1 MAAKTSVLK
10 GPKDVVAKTRSVA
23 RTMTTGT
30 AIMTLPK
37 GSRFLY
43 AIIAGVPSDAGTT
56 ATVSLGTT
64 ATATELVSG
73 HDVKTA
79 ATGRLAFMVTGAATS
94 AGTVFTTDQVIY
106 AIYAESGAAS
116 AAGAW
121 KVTVFYSTG
130 NITNDDTL

>member
-1 MAAKTSVLK
+1 MADKLSVQR
-10 GPKDVVAKTRSVA
+10 GPKDVSAKTRNVT

-30 AIMTLPK
+30 AICTLPK

-43 AIIAGVPSDAGTT
+43 AVIAGTPSDSATA

-64 ATATELVSG
+64 TSATELVSG

-106 AIYAESGAAS
+106 AKYAETGAATV
-116 AAGAW
+116 GAW
-121 KVTVFYSTG
+121 KVTIFYTTG
-130 NITNDDTL
+130 NVTNDDTI